1 MALARAISFIF
12 NKFWVSFRVP
22 FGFGFG
28 LRFGFGFGLRF
39 VRV

>member
-28 LRFGFGFGLRF
+28 FVLIGFSFSF
-39 VRV
+39 